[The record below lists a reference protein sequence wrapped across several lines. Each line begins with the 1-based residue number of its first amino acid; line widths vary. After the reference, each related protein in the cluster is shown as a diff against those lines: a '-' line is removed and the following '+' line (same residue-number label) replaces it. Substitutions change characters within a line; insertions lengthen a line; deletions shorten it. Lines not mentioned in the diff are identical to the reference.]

1 MCGILAATNE
11 RIENGACRDRVYHL
25 EGKGAHALNAY
36 SGNYLDLLYQLGDI
50 PASRVRLQP
59 APGTATEADV
69 VTVHDRENR
78 LCELVDGVL
87 VEKTMGYYESYLAAT
102 LIRLIGNLVVEH
114 DLGIVAGADG
124 MMRLAPGLVRIPDV
138 WVVAW
143 EKLPGRRLPRQPV
156 PDLVPDLAAEVLS
169 EGNTPRE
176 MARKLDE
183 YFSLGVRL
191 VWLVNPETE
200 TIEVY
205 TSRNQSMV
213 LDKSAMLDGGVGLPG
228 FTLNLHSL
236 R

>member
-1 MCGILAATNE
+1 MHTAVT
-11 RIENGACRDRVYHL
+11 V
-25 EGKGAHALNAY
+25 
-36 SGNYLDLLYQLGDI
+36 SDLLYQLGDI
-50 PASRVRLQP
+50 PAYRVRLQP

-69 VTVHDRENR
+69 VAVQDRENR

-87 VEKTMGYYESYLAAT
+87 VEKTMGYYESYVAAT
-102 LIRLIGNLVVEH
+102 LIRLIGNLAVEH

-138 WVVAW
+138 SFVAW

-156 PDLVPDLAAEVLS
+156 PGLVPDLAVEVLS

-183 YFSLGVRL
+183 YFSLGVQL

-205 TSRNQSMV
+205 TSRNQSIV
-213 LDKSAMLDGGVGLPG
+213 LDKSATLDGGVVLPG
-228 FTLNLHSL
+228 FTLPIYTLFTDPG

>member
-1 MCGILAATNE
+1 MELAGTEYTTSKE
-11 RIENGACRDRVYHL
+11 RERMPLMHTAVTV
-25 EGKGAHALNAY
+25 
-36 SGNYLDLLYQLGDI
+36 SDLLYQLGDI

-138 WVVAW
+138 SVVAW

-156 PDLVPDLAAEVLS
+156 PDLVPDLAVEVLS

-213 LDKSAMLDGGVGLPG
+213 LDKSAMLDGGVVLPG
-228 FTLNLHSL
+228 FTLPIYTLFAEPG